1 MHWLTQNGYDISGA
15 SQRLL
20 LVGGNYRTMGIGVRE
35 RLSLCKVDVPNALLS
50 LRSIAGVSEVVFLST
65 CNRAEI
71 YAITDRPC
79 ELELIE
85 FLHRQHKLPKH
96 ELQKGLYVATDKGA
110 CAHLFRVASGLDS
123 MVLGEPQI
131 LSQIKSAYELAMKL
145 KCCGKMLSHLFMR
158 ALKVGKRVR
167 TETNIS
173 TGAVSIP
180 HAAVKLAWQ
189 ICGGFSGKKLLLIG
203 VGEIG
208 VLTLRLFKKHGIDQI
223 VIANRTPEN
232 AQQLANQF
240 GATAIGLPELQEH
253 LRDSDIVISCTASPS
268 YLLTH
273 QMVSKALSERNT
285 KNEMLIIDLAMPRD
299 VEPSVAGLKGL
310 KLFNIDELVN
320 IADEYRRLRQD
331 EAKRAEAIVTE
342 EVNAFWKCWRSKW
355 AEQLVVSL
363 LNSAEAVRMRTLE
376 EFSGKLATC
385 DDGERKAIDMLTRR
399 LIKRL
404 LHPLI
409 KALKEMPSDTDDQM
423 AFDAVVKLLQPFLEK
438 GDGK

>member
-1 MHWLTQNGYDISGA
+1 
-15 SQRLL
+15 
-20 LVGGNYRTMGIGVRE
+20 
-35 RLSLCKVDVPNALLS
+35 
-50 LRSIAGVSEVVFLST
+50 
-65 CNRAEI
+65 
-71 YAITDRPC
+71 
-79 ELELIE
+79 
-85 FLHRQHKLPKH
+85 
-96 ELQKGLYVATDKGA
+96 
-110 CAHLFRVASGLDS
+110 
-123 MVLGEPQI
+123 
-131 LSQIKSAYELAMKL
+131 
-145 KCCGKMLSHLFMR
+145 
-158 ALKVGKRVR
+158 
-167 TETNIS
+167 
-173 TGAVSIP
+173 
-180 HAAVKLAWQ
+180 
-189 ICGGFSGKKLLLIG
+189 
-203 VGEIG
+203 
-208 VLTLRLFKKHGIDQI
+208 
-223 VIANRTPEN
+223 
-232 AQQLANQF
+232 
-240 GATAIGLPELQEH
+240 
-253 LRDSDIVISCTASPS
+253 
-268 YLLTH
+268 
-273 QMVSKALSERNT
+273 MVSKALSERNT

-331 EAKRAEAIVTE
+331 EAKRAEAIVAE

-409 KALKEMPSDTDDQM
+409 KGLKEMPSDTDDQM